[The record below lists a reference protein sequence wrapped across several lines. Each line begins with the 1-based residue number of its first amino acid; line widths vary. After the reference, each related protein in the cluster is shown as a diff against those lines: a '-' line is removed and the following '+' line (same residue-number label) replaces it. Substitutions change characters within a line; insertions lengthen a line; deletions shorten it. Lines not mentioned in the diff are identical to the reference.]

1 MYRLRE
7 FLYRF
12 MQGRYGNDELNK
24 FLLWSYV
31 FFVAVNL
38 FVNSIIIVVLYSILS
53 VVFIYRIMSKDY
65 YKRQQENGKYLLIR
79 NKALKQF
86 TYINN
91 KWKYRKTYIYRKCPN
106 CKAPI
111 RLPRK
116 EGKHIC
122 CCPACKKD
130 FEVKCR

>member
-31 FFVAVNL
+31 ILVAVNL
-38 FVNSIIIVVLYSILS
+38 FVKSIIIIALYWVLALI
-53 VVFIYRIMSKDY
+53 FIYRMMSKNC
-65 YKRQQENGKYLLIR
+65 YKRQQENGEYMIIH
-79 NKALKQF
+79 NKALKEF
-86 TYINN
+86 RYFSN
-91 KWKYRKTYIYRKCPN
+91 KWKYRKTHIYRKCPN

-111 RLPRK
+111 RLPKKR
-116 EGKHIC
+116 GKHIC